1 MHLQY
6 KFFKAGDDYMGIIY
20 IDSFLYALNIY
31 NKKKNEIINSLTIR
45 LILFMTS
52 TNISAFAVSLS
63 LKYILK

>member
-1 MHLQY
+1 
-6 KFFKAGDDYMGIIY
+6 MGIIY

-31 NKKKNEIINSLTIR
+31 NKKKNEIINSLTIW